1 MQEKNLKFL
10 RGQIDSLDDRLLNL
24 IIQRSLIVDKIGI
37 LKKNSDNVVDQ
48 NREKEILSR
57 LLKSHKG
64 NFSKDGIVR
73 IWREIFNASVN
84 IQLRKNNVLKPNLI
98 VTKVS

>member
-10 RGQIDSLDDRLLNL
+10 RSQIDSLDDQLLDL

-48 NREKEILSR
+48 NRETEILSR
-57 LLKSHKG
+57 LLKLHKG
-64 NFSKDGIVR
+64 NFSKDSLVR
-73 IWREIFNASVN
+73 IWREIFYTSAN
-84 IQLRKNNVLKPNLI
+84 IH
-98 VTKVS
+98 